1 MSAEAMSACP
11 NHTDPGNSEVPHPSF
26 LWNAMIEPF
35 TPMVIASFLWWQG
48 ESNAWTVANAEE
60 YGCNQKAMIGDL
72 RARFSNSTTD
82 GDGDAVEGG
91 NASSSPPLPFIFM
104 QSFPL
109 FGNLSKFQPFSSH
122 FSGSSAGTVPDS
134 STSLSS
140 AAATQVLAGLSELRL
155 AQAESLALPGVGM
168 ACTIDLG
175 CPFTWQHNRAKRPC
189 AHRAVLAARAL
200 VYHDDDGLA
209 SSGTITDAAVGSSGA
224 RGSAPA
230 SPLVFRGPEP
240 KDVQILPIEC
250 SHGGCGAGSGH
261 QYVEFA
267 LRFEMFGSAGFHH
280 HQQRTLMGLPLSVLS
295 FEVLFA
301 DRNATN
307 NSPARGRTSD
317 SIYGGGHRSGS
328 PAAGPPSGSFSTSES
343 AWVPASLLPVDGN
356 SVRLNGEDTIGIG
369 ATAYFTTYP
378 VPLAIRYAH
387 GDFPTGILH
396 NAEGLPMAPFVL
408 EL

>member
-1 MSAEAMSACP
+1 MSACP
-11 NHTDPGNSEVPHPSF
+11 NHTDPGSSEVPHPSY

-60 YGCNQKAMIGDL
+60 YGCNQKAMINDL
-72 RARFSNSTTD
+72 RAKFSNNATAD
-82 GDGDAVEGG
+82 GGDAADGG
-91 NASSSPPLPFIFM
+91 LVASSSPLPFIFV

-109 FGNLSKFQPFSSH
+109 FGDLSKFQPYPSNSS
-122 FSGSSAGTVPDS
+122 GAGTVADL

-140 AAATQVLAGLSELRL
+140 AAAAQVLEGLSELRL

-175 CPFTWQHNRAKRPC
+175 DVGSPFTWEHNRAKRPC

-200 VYHDDDGLA
+200 VYHDVVVISDTISDTTSE
-209 SSGTITDAAVGSSGA
+209 SSGK
-224 RGSAPA
+224 RGSAHV
-230 SPLVFRGPEP
+230 SPLVYRGPEP

-250 SHGGCGAGSGH
+250 SHSGCGAGSGH

-280 HQQRTLMGLPLSVLS
+280 HQHRLPLSVLS
-295 FEVLFA
+295 FEVLFTN
-301 DRNATN
+301 RNVTG
-307 NSPARGRTSD
+307 SPVRGRTSD
-317 SIYGGGHRSGS
+317 RHRSGS
-328 PAAGPPSGSFSTSES
+328 PAADQPTGSLSTSEF

-369 ATAYFTTYP
+369 ATAFFTKAP

-396 NAEGLPMAPFVL
+396 NAEGLPVAPFVL